1 MDNNDVLIKSIHL
14 LQNNRRVTD
23 GFNKYPRENKQTKE
37 LTQKN
42 EELVKTNEELVK
54 TNEDLVKKNEDLVK
68 NNEELQNKITELSN
82 ENHKKNRSQLL
93 KNSDIDGILKKSD
106 DDIYSVVE
114 QYLALKQHIL
124 DSRQ

>member
-1 MDNNDVLIKSIHL
+1 MDNNDVLLKSIHL

-42 EELVKTNEELVK
+42 MELVKGNEELVK
-54 TNEDLVKKNEDLVK
+54 KNEELVKGNEELVKK
-68 NNEELQNKITELSN
+68 NEELQNKITQLSD

-93 KNSDIDGILKKSD
+93 QNSDIDSILKKSD
-106 DDIYSVVE
+106 DDIYCVVE

-124 DSRQ
+124 DSRK

>member
-1 MDNNDVLIKSIHL
+1 MDNNDVLLKSIHL

-42 EELVKTNEELVK
+42 MELVKGNEELVK
-54 TNEDLVKKNEDLVK
+54 K
-68 NNEELQNKITELSN
+68 NEELQNKITQLSD

-93 KNSDIDGILKKSD
+93 QNSDIDSILKKSD
-106 DDIYSVVE
+106 DDIYCVVE

-124 DSRQ
+124 DSRK